1 MRVLLTLLYKDFLLL
16 IRDKAGLILLF
27 VMPMALVLIMTSMQD
42 GVMSADKNTDISL
55 LVLNEDCDSIGNTME
70 KELKESDV
78 FSTHLAKNIGKEMTE
93 QKIKD
98 LVAKGKYLVGIY
110 IPQNTTKK
118 FTDNFTNELRDSF
131 TGKNNDSSVSDS
143 IFIKVFI
150 DPTVKPSVQA
160 TLKSNINEFCMK
172 IQNKY
177 SLAIISRTLEKFSGN
192 RIQNLNLT
200 DCQGLTI
207 EEYNVGKNNTKN
219 LCPNAV
225 QHNVPA
231 WTLFAI
237 FFIVISLSGNIIKER
252 EDGSFNRIMTMP
264 CTFAHYLLSKVLL
277 YLFVCILQFLVI
289 LGMGMWFF
297 PLINLDPFVIQGSF
311 YGLLFVII
319 FAAFAAIG
327 FGTAISAIA
336 TSQQQASVF
345 GAVSVVILAAIGGIW
360 VPTFAMPNF
369 LKILSNI
376 SPLNWALD
384 ASYSVILRKS
394 SVIDVLPECFYLLS
408 FGIICF
414 SIAIFYKNL
423 KHR

>member
-177 SLAIISRTLEKFSGN
+177 
-192 RIQNLNLT
+192 
-200 DCQGLTI
+200 
-207 EEYNVGKNNTKN
+207 
-219 LCPNAV
+219 
-225 QHNVPA
+225 
-231 WTLFAI
+231 
-237 FFIVISLSGNIIKER
+237 
-252 EDGSFNRIMTMP
+252 
-264 CTFAHYLLSKVLL
+264 
-277 YLFVCILQFLVI
+277 
-289 LGMGMWFF
+289 
-297 PLINLDPFVIQGSF
+297 
-311 YGLLFVII
+311 
-319 FAAFAAIG
+319 
-327 FGTAISAIA
+327 
-336 TSQQQASVF
+336 
-345 GAVSVVILAAIGGIW
+345 
-360 VPTFAMPNF
+360 
-369 LKILSNI
+369 
-376 SPLNWALD
+376 
-384 ASYSVILRKS
+384 
-394 SVIDVLPECFYLLS
+394 
-408 FGIICF
+408 
-414 SIAIFYKNL
+414 
-423 KHR
+423 